1 MTRPTS
7 ASQRMASSL
16 AFFSSPFRRFEKVT
30 CRLVVLSILR
40 ITIFPLPMIHDY
52 TYSHQ
57 MQRINKKN
65 KKERNTDDR
74 STHKQK
80 TRRRM
85 ILLLPDDKKP
95 KRSCSSPGAD
105 SKQPSRLLS
114 DSAVAPLGFRT
125 GVRASGA
132 PSELF
137 TPCYQGN
144 MDI

>member
-95 KRSCSSPGAD
+95 KRSCSSPGIW
-105 SKQPSRLLS
+105 LS